1 MADFTYKVLPLR
13 ATSSPAFTEA
23 SVEELRV
30 LIALVELGGAFES
43 ETALASVA
51 AVSRPRCISAI
62 SFWEESGVI
71 RRDDGAP
78 TITDEFEERLVAGE
92 IYEEESRVVADKIR
106 DENLASM
113 LDECAS
119 LAGLAALS
127 NTEIKQVTG
136 LCTQYALS
144 PEYIV
149 TLAAAI
155 AEKGK
160 LRIGRLVNDAIRLA
174 ERGIDRIETLE
185 TYLQSTEQTSSAEWE
200 IRRVMGI
207 YNRNLSKS
215 ERERFKKWSEEFGY
229 STAIIS
235 EAYDVAVTCSSGRGI
250 VGYMDKVLTGWHE
263 AGCKTVSE
271 CIAKLDADRT
281 ALAPKNSAP
290 KKHTKTTPETPRY
303 GDFDIN
309 DAFKK
314 ALERSYGEG
323 SEEDK

>member
-1 MADFTYKVLPLR
+1 MSDFTYKVLPLR

-23 SVEELRV
+23 SCEELRV

-43 ETALASVA
+43 EGELALAA
-51 AVSRPRCISAI
+51 GVSRPRCISAI

-71 RRDDGAP
+71 RRDDGTP
-78 TITDEFEERLVAGE
+78 TITDEFEERLVSGE
-92 IYEEESRVVADKIR
+92 IYEEESRVVADRIR
-106 DENLASM
+106 DEGLASM

-119 LAGLAALS
+119 LAGLAVLS

-160 LRIGRLVNDAIRLA
+160 LRVGRLVNEAIRLA
-174 ERGIDRIETLE
+174 ERGIDSTETLE
-185 TYLQSTEQTSSAEWE
+185 AYLLSAEQTSGAEWE

-229 STAIIS
+229 SASIIS

-250 VGYMDKVLTGWHE
+250 VGYMDKVLTSWHE

-271 CIAKLDADRT
+271 CLAKLQSDRN
-281 ALAPKNSAP
+281 ALAAKSSSP
-290 KKHTKTTPETPRY
+290 KKRAKTAPETPRY
-303 GDFDIN
+303 GDFDIG

-323 SEEDK
+323 GEEDK